1 MRHGIPHPSRLV
13 RLFVGTVERGSRVV
27 RRVLRK
33 GRHASAWRVGRGS
46 RLRGQAWTSSRRGCM
61 VRGAAEGLLEAD
73 FHIRLWRMASTP
85 PRGACTIGAVIYL
98 IFIFKASFS
107 FYLNKFSL
115 KGDFYYR
122 HKWKISSACHP

>member
-1 MRHGIPHPSRLV
+1 MGMESRK
-13 RLFVGTVERGSRVV
+13 RLS
-27 RRVLRK
+27 
-33 GRHASAWRVGRGS
+33 
-46 RLRGQAWTSSRRGCM
+46 
-61 VRGAAEGLLEAD
+61 AEGTSLDFKPMRLHSEWRLEAAKGLLQAD

-85 PRGACTIGAVIYL
+85 LQGACTIGAVIYL
-98 IFIFKASFS
+98 IFIFKAPFS